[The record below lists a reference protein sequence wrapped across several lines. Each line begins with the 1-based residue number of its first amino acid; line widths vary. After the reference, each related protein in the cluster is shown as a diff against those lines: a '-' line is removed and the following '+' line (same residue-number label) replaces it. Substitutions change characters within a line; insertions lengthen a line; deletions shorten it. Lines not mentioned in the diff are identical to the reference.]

1 MDSKFEINMPM
12 HPGNEISG
20 LSLVLQLSG
29 HNLLPMYKKIKQ
41 PPVTR
46 FSASHKHEK
55 NVAKKTLPG

>member
-1 MDSKFEINMPM
+1 MPM